1 MAFIVTRMRIAAS
14 GICFHTAAF
23 AIMKIVRSG
32 SPSQTL

>member
-1 MAFIVTRMRIAAS
+1 MVTSIRIAAS
-14 GICFHTAAF
+14 GICFQTAAF